1 MPAASTGPQK
11 GPNSSPWQ
19 CLTTRR
25 RTNASK
31 VSRIGLQI
39 LLHSLY
45 SPDRLPL
52 LQASWQLFAR
62 KMFPQP
68 AGGRKYFPR
77 VYWILKH
84 RFLCYRNKQT
94 FFDGKNV
101 LTVMVPILIDK
112 DVFEPS
118 YNGLKFMVQNHR
130 YFCTNL
136 LLSFKSPRASFLCVL
151 LVNPISQ
158 PSPVSREGRENST
171 FPWGNDIKNQF
182 HCMMG
187 EWYQEE
193 KIMATIWK
201 KNYHKD
207 YSLYSTWINCCKTL
221 GDSFLVYIRR
231 FPAGVYMPSR
241 WVRPLRRVC
250 LGAYFHFILKK
261 IKIHFVRV

>member
-1 MPAASTGPQK
+1 MLPKPTGAENAFQQFVEFQ
-11 GPNSSPWQ
+11 SMSFY
-19 CLTTRR
+19 TTGI
-25 RTNASK
+25 N
-31 VSRIGLQI
+31 
-39 LLHSLY
+39 
-45 SPDRLPL
+45 
-52 LQASWQLFAR
+52 
-62 KMFPQP
+62 
-68 AGGRKYFPR
+68 KYFSLAKCDNQNIIK
-77 VYWILKH
+77 Y
-84 RFLCYRNKQT
+84 
-94 FFDGKNV
+94 
-101 LTVMVPILIDK
+101 ILINK
-112 DVFEPS
+112 DVCEPS
-118 YNGLKFMVQNHR
+118 YNGLKFMVQNHS